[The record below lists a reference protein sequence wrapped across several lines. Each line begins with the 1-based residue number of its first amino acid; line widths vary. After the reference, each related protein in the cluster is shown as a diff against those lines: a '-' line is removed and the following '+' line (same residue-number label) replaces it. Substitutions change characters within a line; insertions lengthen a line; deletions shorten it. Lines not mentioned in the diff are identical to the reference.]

1 MLLALYL
8 FACQGLPAGEHEP
21 AAAAAPLGR
30 TSAAGPAAPPDED
43 ADPVVLINEV
53 APENDSLVMDEAG
66 ELEGWVELWSPEG
79 AQALRGWT
87 LELDGEA
94 WPLPDSLRTDDQG
107 RLLLWLDGDLDQ
119 GEAHAPLHLEGAGEL
134 RLEGPSGALADRWT
148 WTDAEADLVL
158 ARFPDGGALKAE
170 TTLATPGAPNPA
182 EPGASLDPSDTLFPQ
197 DRVLRFDLDLPADS
211 LEVLRVDPY
220 APVVASLAFEGV
232 YFPRV
237 SVHLKGQWG
246 SLRSVDAKA
255 AFRVSLDTYGDHR
268 LRGMEHVTLNN
279 MVQDAS
285 FVHER
290 EAWRL
295 FRAAGLPGART
306 AHAAVYVNGEYRGLY
321 LHLET
326 IDDQF
331 LSRYFADGDG
341 NLYEGEYGQDI
352 TPSGYEELEWDEEG
366 SDDVSDRSD
375 LLGLATLLALEPSE
389 ALVPELEARVD
400 VETTLRVLAAEV
412 LLGHWDGYF
421 YYPNNYRFYH
431 DPSTGQFTLIP
442 WGLDQTFG
450 WTGSLTSPS
459 GRLARWMLAVPSLER
474 RWQLA
479 LWELSDTLLDLDVR
493 ADVLYTQALIRPYV
507 EADPYREG
515 SLEDMEAGGPATAD
529 FVDVWPVA
537 VLDSLFPAG
546 APDWE

>member
-1 MLLALYL
+1 
-8 FACQGLPAGEHEP
+8 
-21 AAAAAPLGR
+21 
-30 TSAAGPAAPPDED
+30 
-43 ADPVVLINEV
+43 
-53 APENDSLVMDEAG
+53 
-66 ELEGWVELWSPEG
+66 
-79 AQALRGWT
+79 
-87 LELDGEA
+87 
-94 WPLPDSLRTDDQG
+94 
-107 RLLLWLDGDLDQ
+107 
-119 GEAHAPLHLEGAGEL
+119 
-134 RLEGPSGALADRWT
+134 
-148 WTDAEADLVL
+148 
-158 ARFPDGGALKAE
+158 
-170 TTLATPGAPNPA
+170 
-182 EPGASLDPSDTLFPQ
+182 
-197 DRVLRFDLDLPADS
+197 
-211 LEVLRVDPY
+211 
-220 APVVASLAFEGV
+220 
-232 YFPRV
+232 
-237 SVHLKGQWG
+237 
-246 SLRSVDAKA
+246 
-255 AFRVSLDTYGDHR
+255 
-268 LRGMEHVTLNN
+268 MEHVTLNN